1 MADVLVEVFKRSDGK
16 WGWHAIAENRQIVA
30 SDAGQ
35 GYENRSDAEDMMH
48 RVMGGEYAA
57 AGPLVADPGMEE
69 VTRVVRDALADALA
83 NPTPD
88 LEMASRYVAGQVRK
102 AVWQAIS

>member
-48 RVMGGEYAA
+48 RVLGGEYAA
-57 AGPLVADPGMEE
+57 AGPLVADPGME
-69 VTRVVRDALADALA
+69 VLVPVVRRAFADALA
-83 NPTPD
+83 SATPD
-88 LEMASRYVAGQVRK
+88 LEMASRYIAGQVRR
-102 AVWQAIS
+102 AVWQAAS